1 MPRYIP
7 IKGLSMEELSIR
19 KADAVDSDF
28 VFAVKKAAF
37 REYMKRVEGWDDTH
51 QRGLHNKRFDSQD
64 FRIIQ
69 FQGNDIGFFSTS
81 CTSDSLKV
89 HQFFIHPEYQ
99 GRGIGA
105 VCMTSIL
112 ADANVSG
119 KAVNLQVLKINIRG
133 IAFYQRLG
141 FSIVDEDSTH
151 VQMKKLP
158 ALTDRDGSGM
168 PHPAHL

>member
-1 MPRYIP
+1 MTTT
-7 IKGLSMEELSIR
+7 IR
-19 KADAVDSDF
+19 NVNTADAVDSDF

-37 REYMKRVEGWDDTH
+37 REYVEQVEGWDDTH

-81 CTSDSLKV
+81 CTSDSLKI

-99 GRGIGA
+99 GRGIGSA
-105 VCMTSIL
+105 CMTRIL
-112 ADANVSG
+112 ADADVSG

-158 ALTDRDGSGM
+158 APTD
-168 PHPAHL
+168 PALQ

>member
-1 MPRYIP
+1 
-7 IKGLSMEELSIR
+7 MEGLSIR
-19 KADAVDSDF
+19 KADATDSDF

-37 REYMKRVEGWDDTH
+37 REYVEQVEGWDDTH

-89 HQFFIHPEYQ
+89 YQFFIHPEYQ
-99 GRGIGA
+99 GRGIGSA
-105 VCMTSIL
+105 CMTRIL
-112 ADANVSG
+112 ADAAG
-119 KAVNLQVLKINIRG
+119 KSVNLQVLKINIRG

-141 FSIVDEDSTH
+141 FSIVAEDPTH

-158 ALTDRDGSGM
+158 TLTA
-168 PHPAHL
+168 PVLQ

>member
-1 MPRYIP
+1 MTIT
-7 IKGLSMEELSIR
+7 IR

-37 REYMKRVEGWDDTH
+37 REYVAQVEGWDDRH

-64 FRIIQ
+64 FCIIQ

-81 CTSDSLKV
+81 CTSDSLKI
-89 HQFFIHPEYQ
+89 HQFFIHSEYQ
-99 GRGIGA
+99 GIGIGSA
-105 VCMTSIL
+105 CMTRIL
-112 ADANVSG
+112 ADADAAG

-158 ALTDRDGSGM
+158 APIDQALQ
-168 PHPAHL
+168 

>member
-1 MPRYIP
+1 MTIT
-7 IKGLSMEELSIR
+7 IR

-28 VFAVKKAAF
+28 VFAIKKAAF
-37 REYMKRVEGWDDTH
+37 REYVEQVWGWDDTH
-51 QRGLHNKRFDSQD
+51 QRDLHNKRFDSQN
-64 FRIIQ
+64 FCIIQ

-99 GRGIGA
+99 GRGIGSA
-105 VCMTSIL
+105 CMTSIL
-112 ADANVSG
+112 ADTNAAG

-141 FSIVDEDSTH
+141 FSIVDENSTH

-158 ALTDRDGSGM
+158 TLTA
-168 PHPAHL
+168 PVLQ

>member
-1 MPRYIP
+1 
-7 IKGLSMEELSIR
+7 MEELSIR
-19 KADAVDSDF
+19 KADATDSDF

-37 REYMKRVEGWDDTH
+37 REYVEQVEGWNDTH
-51 QRGLHNKRFDSQD
+51 QRELHNKRFDTQD

-69 FQGNDIGFFSTS
+69 FQGNDIGFFSTF
-81 CTSDSLKV
+81 CTSDSLKI

-112 ADANVSG
+112 ADANAAG

-158 ALTDRDGSGM
+158 ALTD
-168 PHPAHL
+168 PALQ

>member
-1 MPRYIP
+1 
-7 IKGLSMEELSIR
+7 MEELSIR

-37 REYMKRVEGWDDTH
+37 REYVEQVEGWDDTH

-81 CTSDSLKV
+81 STSDSLKI
-89 HQFFIHPEYQ
+89 HQLFIHPEYQ
-99 GRGIGA
+99 DRGIGST
-105 VCMTSIL
+105 CMTRIL
-112 ADANVSG
+112 ADAAG
-119 KAVNLQVLKINIRG
+119 KDVNLQVLKINIRG

-141 FSIVDEDSTH
+141 FSIIDEDPTH

-158 ALTDRDGSGM
+158 AFTAPVLQ
-168 PHPAHL
+168 

>member
-1 MPRYIP
+1 MTVT
-7 IKGLSMEELSIR
+7 IR
-19 KADAVDSDF
+19 KANKADAIDSDF
-28 VFAVKKAAF
+28 IFAVKKAAF
-37 REYMKRVEGWDDTH
+37 REYVEQVKGWDDTH

-99 GRGIGA
+99 DRGIGSA
-105 VCMTSIL
+105 CMTRIL
-112 ADANVSG
+112 ADASAAG
-119 KAVNLQVLKINIRG
+119 KAVNLQVLKINTRG

-141 FSIVDEDSTH
+141 FSIVNEDSTH

-158 ALTDRDGSGM
+158 APIDQVLQ
-168 PHPAHL
+168 

>member
-1 MPRYIP
+1 MTIT
-7 IKGLSMEELSIR
+7 IR

-28 VFAVKKAAF
+28 VFAIKKAAF
-37 REYMKRVEGWDDTH
+37 REYVAQVEGWDDRH

-89 HQFFIHPEYQ
+89 HQLFIHPEYQ
-99 GRGIGA
+99 GRGIGSA
-105 VCMTSIL
+105 CMTRIL
-112 ADANVSG
+112 TDADATG
-119 KAVNLQVLKINIRG
+119 KAVKLQVLKINTRG

-141 FSIVDEDSTH
+141 FSIVDENSTH

-158 ALTDRDGSGM
+158 ALTD
-168 PHPAHL
+168 PALQ

>member
-1 MPRYIP
+1 
-7 IKGLSMEELSIR
+7 MEELNIR

-37 REYMKRVEGWDDTH
+37 REYVEQVEEWDDTH
-51 QRGLHNKRFDSQD
+51 QRELHNNRFDSQD
-64 FRIIQ
+64 VRIIQ
-69 FQGNDIGFFSTS
+69 FQETDVGFFSTS
-81 CTSDSLKV
+81 CSSNSLRV
-89 HQFFIHPEYQ
+89 HQLFIHPEYQ
-99 GRGIGA
+99 GRGIGSA
-105 VCMTSIL
+105 CMTRIL
-112 ADANVSG
+112 ADADATG

-158 ALTDRDGSGM
+158 TLTD
-168 PHPAHL
+168 PALQ

>member
-1 MPRYIP
+1 
-7 IKGLSMEELSIR
+7 MEELSIR

-37 REYMKRVEGWDDTH
+37 REYMEQVWGWDDTH
-51 QRGLHNKRFDSQD
+51 QRELHNKRFDSQD

-81 CTSDSLKV
+81 STSDSLKI
-89 HQFFIHPEYQ
+89 HQLFIHPEYQ
-99 GRGIGA
+99 DRGIGSA
-105 VCMTSIL
+105 CMTRIL
-112 ADANVSG
+112 ADAAG

-141 FSIVDEDSTH
+141 FSIIDEDPTH

-158 ALTDRDGSGM
+158 AFTAPVLQ
-168 PHPAHL
+168 

>member
-1 MPRYIP
+1 MTIT
-7 IKGLSMEELSIR
+7 IR
-19 KADAVDSDF
+19 NANKADAVDSDF
-28 VFAVKKAAF
+28 VFAIKKAAF
-37 REYMKRVEGWDDTH
+37 REYVDQVEGWDDTH

-81 CTSDSLKV
+81 STSDSLKIY
-89 HQFFIHPEYQ
+89 QFFIHPEYQ
-99 GRGIGA
+99 GRGIGSA
-105 VCMTSIL
+105 CMTNIL
-112 ADANVSG
+112 ADAAG
-119 KAVNLQVLKINIRG
+119 KVVNLQVLKINIRG

-158 ALTDRDGSGM
+158 ALTD
-168 PHPAHL
+168 PAPQ

>member
-1 MPRYIP
+1 
-7 IKGLSMEELSIR
+7 MEELSIR
-19 KADAVDSDF
+19 KAGATDSDF
-28 VFAVKKAAF
+28 VFAVKKSAF
-37 REYMKRVEGWDDTH
+37 REYMEQVSGWNDTH

-69 FQGNDIGFFSTS
+69 FQGNDVGFFSTS

-89 HQFFIHPEYQ
+89 HQLFIHPKYQ
-99 GRGIGA
+99 GRGIGSA
-105 VCMTSIL
+105 CMTRIL
-112 ADANVSG
+112 TDADATG

-133 IAFYQRLG
+133 IAFYERLG

-158 ALTDRDGSGM
+158 ALTD
-168 PHPAHL
+168 PVLQ

>member
-1 MPRYIP
+1 
-7 IKGLSMEELSIR
+7 MEELSIR

-28 VFAVKKAAF
+28 VFAVKKDAF
-37 REYMKRVEGWDDTH
+37 REYVEQVEGWDDTH

-69 FQGNDIGFFSTS
+69 FQGNDVGYFSTS
-81 CTSDSLKV
+81 CTSDSLKI

-99 GRGIGA
+99 DRGIGSA
-105 VCMTSIL
+105 CMSLIL
-112 ADANVSG
+112 ADASGSG

-141 FSIVDEDSTH
+141 FSIIDEDPTH

-158 ALTDRDGSGM
+158 AFTAPVLQ
-168 PHPAHL
+168 

>member
-1 MPRYIP
+1 
-7 IKGLSMEELSIR
+7 MEGLSIR
-19 KADAVDSDF
+19 KADATDSNF

-37 REYMKRVEGWDDTH
+37 REYVEQVEGWDDTH
-51 QRGLHNKRFDSQD
+51 QRELHNKRFDAQD

-99 GRGIGA
+99 GRGIGSA
-105 VCMTSIL
+105 CMTRIL
-112 ADANVSG
+112 ADAAR

-151 VQMKKLP
+151 VQMKKLS
-158 ALTDRDGSGM
+158 ALTD
-168 PHPAHL
+168 PAPQ

>member
-1 MPRYIP
+1 M
-7 IKGLSMEELSIR
+7 KELNIR
-19 KADAVDSDF
+19 KADATDSDF

-37 REYMKRVEGWDDTH
+37 REYVEQVEEWDDTH
-51 QRGLHNKRFDSQD
+51 QRGLHNKRFDSQN

-81 CTSDSLKV
+81 CTADSLKV
-89 HQFFIHPEYQ
+89 YQFFIHPEYQ
-99 GRGIGA
+99 GRGIGSA
-105 VCMTSIL
+105 CMTRIL
-112 ADANVSG
+112 ADADVSG
-119 KAVNLQVLKINIRG
+119 KTVNLQVLKINIRG

-158 ALTDRDGSGM
+158 VLTD
-168 PHPAHL
+168 PVLQ

>member
-1 MPRYIP
+1 M
-7 IKGLSMEELSIR
+7 KELNIR
-19 KADAVDSDF
+19 KADATDSDF
-28 VFAVKKAAF
+28 VFAVKKTAF
-37 REYMKRVEGWDDTH
+37 REYVEQVEEWDDTH
-51 QRGLHNKRFDSQD
+51 QRGLHNKRFDSQN

-89 HQFFIHPEYQ
+89 YQFFIHPEYQ
-99 GRGIGA
+99 GRGIGSA
-105 VCMTSIL
+105 CMTSIL
-112 ADANVSG
+112 ADANAAG

-141 FSIVDEDSTH
+141 FSIIGEDSTH

-158 ALTDRDGSGM
+158 ALTA
-168 PHPAHL
+168 PVLQ

>member
-1 MPRYIP
+1 
-7 IKGLSMEELSIR
+7 MEELSIR
-19 KADAVDSDF
+19 KADTVDSNF

-37 REYMKRVEGWDDTH
+37 REYVEQVEGWDDTH
-51 QRGLHNKRFDSQD
+51 QRELHNKRFDSQD

-81 CTSDSLKV
+81 STSDSLKIY
-89 HQFFIHPEYQ
+89 QFFIHPEYQ
-99 GRGIGA
+99 GRGIGSA
-105 VCMTSIL
+105 CMTSIL
-112 ADANVSG
+112 ADADVSR
-119 KAVNLQVLKINIRG
+119 KTVNLQVLKINIRG

-158 ALTDRDGSGM
+158 ALTD
-168 PHPAHL
+168 PVLQ

>member
-1 MPRYIP
+1 
-7 IKGLSMEELSIR
+7 MEGLSIR

-37 REYMKRVEGWDDTH
+37 REYVEQVEGWDDTH

-69 FQGNDIGFFSTS
+69 FQGNDVGYFSTS

-89 HQFFIHPEYQ
+89 YQFFIHPEYQ
-99 GRGIGA
+99 CRGIGSA
-105 VCMTSIL
+105 CMTRIL
-112 ADANVSG
+112 ADAAG
-119 KAVNLQVLKINIRG
+119 KNVNLQVLKINIRG

-158 ALTDRDGSGM
+158 ALTD
-168 PHPAHL
+168 PVLQ

>member
-1 MPRYIP
+1 MTIT
-7 IKGLSMEELSIR
+7 IR

-37 REYMKRVEGWDDTH
+37 REYVEQVEGWDDTH

-69 FQGNDIGFFSTS
+69 FQGNDIGFFSSS
-81 CTSDSLKV
+81 CTADSLKV
-89 HQFFIHPEYQ
+89 YQFFIHPECQ
-99 GRGIGA
+99 GRGIGSA
-105 VCMTSIL
+105 CMTRIL

-119 KAVNLQVLKINIRG
+119 KAVNLKVLKINTRG

-141 FSIVDEDSTH
+141 FLIVDEDSTH

-158 ALTDRDGSGM
+158 ALTD
-168 PHPAHL
+168 PVLQ

>member
-1 MPRYIP
+1 M
-7 IKGLSMEELSIR
+7 
-19 KADAVDSDF
+19 
-28 VFAVKKAAF
+28 
-37 REYMKRVEGWDDTH
+37 
-51 QRGLHNKRFDSQD
+51 
-64 FRIIQ
+64 
-69 FQGNDIGFFSTS
+69 
-81 CTSDSLKV
+81 
-89 HQFFIHPEYQ
+89 
-99 GRGIGA
+99 
-105 VCMTSIL
+105 CMTSIL

-168 PHPAHL
+168 PRPAHL

>member
-1 MPRYIP
+1 
-7 IKGLSMEELSIR
+7 MEELNIR
-19 KADAVDSDF
+19 KADATDSDF

-37 REYMKRVEGWDDTH
+37 REYVEQVEGWDDTH
-51 QRGLHNKRFDSQD
+51 QRGLHNKRFDSQN

-69 FQGNDIGFFSTS
+69 FQGSDVGFFSTS

-99 GRGIGA
+99 GRGIGSA
-105 VCMTSIL
+105 CMTNIL
-112 ADANVSG
+112 ANADVSG
-119 KAVNLQVLKINIRG
+119 KAVNLQVLKINTRG

-151 VQMKKLP
+151 VQFIKSL
-158 ALTDRDGSGM
+158 AS
-168 PHPAHL
+168 

>member
-1 MPRYIP
+1 MTIT
-7 IKGLSMEELSIR
+7 IR
-19 KADAVDSDF
+19 KANKANVADSDF

-37 REYMKRVEGWDDTH
+37 RGYVEQVEGWDDTH
-51 QRGLHNKRFDSQD
+51 QRELHNKRFDSQD

-89 HQFFIHPEYQ
+89 YQFFIHPEYQ
-99 GRGIGA
+99 DRGIGSA
-105 VCMTSIL
+105 CMTRIL
-112 ADANVSG
+112 TDANATG

-158 ALTDRDGSGM
+158 ALTD
-168 PHPAHL
+168 PVLQ